1 MTELDVMPIS
11 LVAHTVF
18 CPRRA
23 WLEVQGEEADSLAIT
38 AGTLAHARVDDTT
51 ESRPGTERAML
62 IHSNQYGLSGRC
74 DVVDAVGEHGL
85 SIIEYKST
93 PVRRRPEI
101 TESQRIQVLAQ
112 ALCLKEMGYDIAD
125 ASVYFVNHHKQVSIA
140 VNPSSLQECSEW
152 IHRARAVARGLT
164 APEPLLD
171 DARCTGCSH
180 AAVCLPDENCHPDG
194 EGVRS
199 ISAAD
204 PHGSILHILTPG
216 ARACLREG
224 RVVVQKNG
232 EVLASHP
239 LEQVCG
245 LVVHGN
251 IDLTSALIRELL
263 WRGHTIVWCSGRGRV
278 VGWATSARS
287 PNGQIRVH
295 QHVMSELGCLPVA
308 QKMIQ
313 AKISNQAT
321 LLRRNGEHT
330 DAVAVLRGLGRQV
343 NSAGCLPELF
353 ALEGRAAKT
362 YFGAFPTMLKGSTG
376 RAFVDSWPGR
386 EGRGATDPLNA
397 ALNFGY
403 GLLLAD
409 CIRALVAC
417 GLDPHGGFLHSP
429 NRNKPALALDL
440 MEEFRSPLAD
450 SVIVTCINTGAL
462 KIDMFSRTLGDSR
475 LTTPGKVA
483 LTSAYERRATTTIVH
498 PVFGYSVSWRRAIEV
513 QARIILGVIDGT
525 RSEYRGMTTR

>member
-343 NSAGCLPELF
+343 NSTGCLPELF
-353 ALEGRAAKT
+353 ALEGRAAQT

-440 MEEFRSPLAD
+440 MEAFRSPLAD

>member
-343 NSAGCLPELF
+343 NSTGCLPELF
-353 ALEGRAAKT
+353 ALEGRAAQT
-362 YFGAFPTMLKGSTG
+362 YFGAFPTMLKG
-376 RAFVDSWPGR
+376 
-386 EGRGATDPLNA
+386 
-397 ALNFGY
+397 
-403 GLLLAD
+403 
-409 CIRALVAC
+409 
-417 GLDPHGGFLHSP
+417 
-429 NRNKPALALDL
+429 
-440 MEEFRSPLAD
+440 
-450 SVIVTCINTGAL
+450 
-462 KIDMFSRTLGDSR
+462 
-475 LTTPGKVA
+475 
-483 LTSAYERRATTTIVH
+483 
-498 PVFGYSVSWRRAIEV
+498 
-513 QARIILGVIDGT
+513 
-525 RSEYRGMTTR
+525 

>member
-1 MTELDVMPIS
+1 VTELDVMPIS

-343 NSAGCLPELF
+343 NSTGCLPELF
-353 ALEGRAAKT
+353 ALEGRAAQT

>member
-295 QHVMSELGCLPVA
+295 QHVISELGCLPVA

-343 NSAGCLPELF
+343 NSTGCLPELF
-353 ALEGRAAKT
+353 ALEGRAAQT

>member
-1 MTELDVMPIS
+1 
-11 LVAHTVF
+11 
-18 CPRRA
+18 
-23 WLEVQGEEADSLAIT
+23 
-38 AGTLAHARVDDTT
+38 
-51 ESRPGTERAML
+51 
-62 IHSNQYGLSGRC
+62 
-74 DVVDAVGEHGL
+74 
-85 SIIEYKST
+85 
-93 PVRRRPEI
+93 
-101 TESQRIQVLAQ
+101 
-112 ALCLKEMGYDIAD
+112 MGYDIAD

-343 NSAGCLPELF
+343 NSTGCLPELF
-353 ALEGRAAKT
+353 ALEGRAAQT

>member
-1 MTELDVMPIS
+1 VTELDVMPIS

-232 EVLASHP
+232 EVLASH

-343 NSAGCLPELF
+343 NSTGCLPELF
-353 ALEGRAAKT
+353 ALEGRAAQT

>member
-343 NSAGCLPELF
+343 NSTGCLPELF
-353 ALEGRAAKT
+353 ALEGRAAQT

>member
-38 AGTLAHARVDDTT
+38 AGTLAHARVDDTM

-308 QKMIQ
+308 QKMTQ

-343 NSAGCLPELF
+343 NSTGCLPELF
-353 ALEGRAAKT
+353 ALEGRAAQT

>member
-343 NSAGCLPELF
+343 NSTGCLPELF
-353 ALEGRAAKT
+353 ALEGRAART

-376 RAFVDSWPGR
+376 KAFVDSWPGR